1 MVRSMTTN
9 DETPETDEP
18 ETLDKSTVQGW
29 VRETLEDILNDLPSD
44 EDPSGEEES
53 SSSLSVRQ
61 IEDAARKA
69 VEEAMAPLLD
79 AAGKAKSSA
88 KKVPAKKVTK
98 AKPADEESPA
108 KITKSRLHR
117 ALWGED

>member
-1 MVRSMTTN
+1 MVRSMTTS
-9 DETPETDEP
+9 DETPETDES
-18 ETLDKSTVQGW
+18 ETLDKATVQGW
-29 VRETLEDILNDLPSD
+29 VRESLEELLQGLPPD
-44 EDPSGEEES
+44 EDPTGDEES
-53 SSSLSVRQ
+53 SGSLSVHQ

-69 VEEAMAPLLD
+69 VEEAMAPLLE